1 MIGTTRFL
9 IRQGWLTAVML
20 GGLLL
25 PATVGAEVVVTITD
39 VSLGFSGHYKIGY
52 WIPVFVSLD
61 CQGRGEAITIDLT
74 VPDGDGVPS
83 TTTAVLSPKDDATG
97 AATKVELYCKIGR
110 SDGELSVVVHQS
122 GRELARSRFH
132 LNDLQHPPLPSD
144 AKLLL
149 AIGETPN
156 ILQALSEGAAR
167 EDTSVTLAQMTA
179 SDRLPSRWY
188 GYDCVDQVIVC
199 GSRKAISLLTDH
211 QESADTLLEW
221 IRIGGKLLL
230 SIGPGAEHL
239 LKQHGALV
247 ALAPGRFVEL
257 VSIQQLESLET
268 FIKAN
273 NPLIKE
279 DERGHAQEF
288 SIPVFDPLRGEVLL
302 ATPSGSRTVPLLMRQ
317 TLGFGQVTLM
327 TLDLE
332 QPEFTHWD
340 GTRKLIERLLFG
352 PVTNRQQK
360 ADQSGNELAHTGYDD
375 VSGQLRAALDRFENQ
390 GVRFIPFEVL
400 FLLGVVYL
408 LLIAPGDYLFLKRFI
423 GRMHATWITFP
434 LLIVLTSTGIYFFA
448 HAMKGDRRHVNQA
461 ELIDIDVAT
470 GQIRATCW
478 FSIFSPQ
485 NERYNLSA
493 RWKLP
498 TAHSGKETEGE
509 QNESG
514 QREQMLL
521 SWLGLPGTGLGGMES
536 PITTPQPEIGYQYGP
551 DLASM
556 RGVPIHIW
564 STKCFTAE
572 HQDWSEKSLRADL
585 SVRKS
590 NLDPLIHGSITNLLS
605 ATLENGVLFHDG
617 WVYPLGTIKPMQTV
631 TIGNDIPVRTVRNYL
646 TRLGPWSMETESERN
661 DIFRIFERMTFYN
674 AAGGRSGIP
683 LKNTYLHGM
692 DMTPLLTDHRA
703 VLVGRIGLETFQIL
717 NDADA
722 ISYPQSLKSAMI
734 RFVLPVQQL
743 RNEKK

>member
-1 MIGTTRFL
+1 MIGTMRVF
-9 IRQGWLTAVML
+9 IKKGWLTAVML
-20 GGLLL
+20 CGLLL
-25 PATVGAEVVVTITD
+25 PATVGAEVAATITD

-61 CQGRGEAITIDLT
+61 CEGRGEAITIDLT

-83 TTTAVLSPKDDATG
+83 TTTVVLSAKDYSKVS
-97 AATKVELYCKIGR
+97 AAAAELYCKIGR

-122 GRELARSRFH
+122 GRELARRRFH
-132 LNDLQHPPLPSD
+132 LDELEHPPLPSD
-144 AKLLL
+144 AQLLL

-156 ILQALSEGAAR
+156 ILHAVSEGAR
-167 EDTSVTLAQMTA
+167 GDRSITLAQLTA
-179 SDRLPSRWY
+179 TDRLPSKWY

-211 QESADTLLEW
+211 QESADSLLEW

-239 LKQHGALV
+239 LKQDGALA
-247 ALAPGRFVEL
+247 ALAPGRFVDL
-257 VSIQQLESLET
+257 ASIQQLEAIET

-279 DERGHAQEF
+279 DERGHAQDF

-302 ATPSGSRTVPLLMRQ
+302 ATSSGSRVVPLLIRQ
-317 TLGFGQVTLM
+317 MLGFGQVTFM

-332 QPEFTHWD
+332 QPEFTLWN
-340 GTRKLIERLLFG
+340 GTRKLIDRLLFG
-352 PVTNRQQK
+352 SVANRQQLR
-360 ADQSGNELAHTGYDD
+360 DQSGNELAHTGYDD
-375 VSGQLRAALDRFENQ
+375 LSGQLRAALDRFENQ

-448 HAMKGDRRHVNQA
+448 HAMKGDRRLINQA

-470 GQIRATCW
+470 GQIRAACW
-478 FSIFSPQ
+478 FSIFSPKT
-485 NERYNLSA
+485 ERYNLSTD
-493 RWKLP
+493 WKLP
-498 TAHSGKETEGE
+498 TAHPENETGEE
-509 QNESG
+509 QNKSG
-514 QREQMLL
+514 RREKMLL

-556 RGVPIHIW
+556 QDVPIHIW

-572 HQDWSEKSLRADL
+572 HQGWSDKSLRADL

-590 NLDPLIHGSITNLLS
+590 NLDPLVHGTITNLLS
-605 ATLENGVLFHDG
+605 TTLENSALFHDG

-646 TRLGPWSMETESERN
+646 ARLGPWSMETESERN
-661 DIFRIFERMTFYN
+661 DIFRIFERITFYH

-683 LKNTYLHGM
+683 LKNTYLHDM

-703 VLVGRIGLETFQIL
+703 VLVGKMGSETFHIL

-722 ISYPQSLKSAMI
+722 ISYPQTLKSAMI

-743 RNEKK
+743 RNKKK